1 MGSIGLAELLPE
13 TENTEFGDIPDGIYA
28 AEISGSEWRT
38 SQAGHRYVSVEFTL
52 TDALAGRKIWTNLNF
67 EFPNKDVQDMAMRIG
82 SDIARSVG
90 LQGLQEPEELI
101 GHELMIKTGDDSKKL
116 RKEVKRYMAKERAS
130 TPPPTAAA
138 NGAAT
143 GQAQGPYPWE
153 A

>member
-13 TENTEFGDIPDGIYA
+13 NENTEFGDIPDGTYA

-38 SQAGHRYVSVEFTL
+38 SQAGHEYVSVEFTL
-52 TDALAGRKIWTNLNF
+52 TDALAGRKIWSNLNF
-67 EFPNKDVQDMAMRIG
+67 RHPSETVQESAMRTA
-82 SDIARSVG
+82 SDIARAVG
-90 LQGLQEPEELI
+90 LQGLQEPGDLI